1 MNFPDLTPEIISQKI
16 IGQNNLKP
24 FNEYPDHLK
33 FSDLKKAAV
42 LLPIFKKKGEW
53 HLLFIR
59 RAEIAGDL
67 HSGQVAFPG
76 GAMEENDLDLEET
89 AKRETCE
96 EIGLDPEKI
105 IVLGRLHNH
114 ITISGFAVTPI
125 VAVIPDSNN
134 FILSEDEVRRV
145 FSIPLSW
152 LADDDNCYIKK
163 RDLPDGSF
171 VSVRYC
177 KEYDGEIL
185 WGASARI
192 TLAFISNI
200 LE

>member
-1 MNFPDLTPEIISQKI
+1 MKFPNLTPEIISQKI
-16 IGQNNLKP
+16 IGQNDLEP

-42 LLPIFKKKGEW
+42 LLPLFKKKDEW

-76 GAMEENDLDLEET
+76 GAMEENDLNLEET

-96 EIGLDPEKI
+96 EIGLAPDK
-105 IVLGRLHNH
+105 VNVVGRLQDH
-114 ITISGFAVTPI
+114 ITISGFTVTPI
-125 VAVIPDSNN
+125 VAVIPDSNE

-152 LADDDNCYIKK
+152 LADEDNCYIKK

-171 VSVRYC
+171 VNVRYY
-177 KEYDGEIL
+177 KEYGGEIL

-192 TLAFISNI
+192 TLAFFSN
-200 LE
+200 LLD